1 MTIYLETMTDDN
13 QPDTTSRS
21 DSEPVSGYTTE
32 NEDNTNSTDDTA
44 FEPEAVAEPEPIEP
58 ERPIPLNARFLS
70 TSSLL
75 LLVCLEPSDYLSQ
88 RLYRI

>member
-1 MTIYLETMTDDN
+1 MTIYLETMTDGN

-58 ERPIPLNARFLS
+58 ERPIPEHVLFVALGVLG
-70 TSSLL
+70 TLG
-75 LLVCLEPSDYLSQ
+75 LLVSTIVPNL
-88 RLYRI
+88 I